1 MTKEREYL
9 PTEEEIRDWCRYF
22 QSAWTPEQEQERA
35 GSGVRIRAMLR
46 EVRVPNCKSRDY
58 LLDDSD

>member
-1 MTKEREYL
+1 MTQEDDYL

-22 QSAWTPEQEQERA
+22 QSTWTPEQEQERA
-35 GSGVRIRAMLR
+35 GSGVRIRAVLR
-46 EVRVPNCKSRDY
+46 EVRVPNCKSHDY